1 MGKWG
6 SVWLGLGATRQ
17 QYTPCPPPPAGSPVE
32 ALKLR
37 QTFLPPK
44 AGTRGEALCSSPRP
58 LLRDALCGPRWCW
71 HVCLPEQAEP
81 KQAQAPKPAVVQEAA
96 QPPSQETA
104 NSGHFAPDR
113 PLKARG

>member
-37 QTFLPPK
+37 QPFFLQRREP
-44 AGTRGEALCSSPRP
+44 AGKLCVHHLGLS
-58 LLRDALCGPRWCW
+58 
-71 HVCLPEQAEP
+71 
-81 KQAQAPKPAVVQEAA
+81 
-96 QPPSQETA
+96 
-104 NSGHFAPDR
+104 
-113 PLKARG
+113 